1 MNPLDR
7 EVHFHQDLDASNT
20 RAETTLWRFQIEF
33 NTSLSNTN
41 REHKERTTLSLTA
54 IGLKIGCHLAIIMSR
69 PSTPRDTS
77 PRSDMDTALQN
88 LTNTL
93 EAINARQAAAR
104 KRARKGGDATPFT
117 SAVLNREGLEIYTY
131 IRDADP
137 QTEANLF
144 WYPPLPQASRAGP
157 SSSSHRS
164 AHGASGRTNGAS
176 HMSEDVNEADLLLAP
191 RLPEPRHV
199 APPTPLR
206 NTASANKQNF
216 QSQGD
221 PSVDPRVLLLAAQR
235 LNDTCGKGSRTRKHI
250 KGLLKTHA
258 SLNQDIKSYEQQ
270 IRQSEAQLRATTE
283 GKPIGNSQLS
293 SATSDA
299 QYADSANSAT
309 SQVHAHISEVQD
321 SIHKEQL
328 EILALEEM
336 ITELRQ
342 ARLEWQK
349 QELQRQ
355 QTAEASSEPDRIL
368 SQEQPTPRRALP
380 RASLA
385 KLDHVDASAQEAA
398 QDSSLIAYQDD
409 QELVDSRVNLS
420 YRTEQQEEVEEEE
433 QVHQIAYSS
442 EPQHSAD
449 QDIEQDISIA
459 REHRDA
465 SISQS
470 HDDAADLTVQ
480 QQQQY
485 ESHDA
490 REEIADTS
498 AAMDP
503 VELAQEPTPA
513 SRHSQASHLLE
524 ATTQSSQE
532 LERVTAKVWEVF
544 GDALRSVA
552 PERESA
558 DYYDTL
564 DILKSLMAGGD
575 KPNAGDYSVGSVQTS
590 STLSTAASEASAAA
604 SAQLTPEVL
613 MTAFVIFQML
623 VSEEPHRMN
632 IDELKVRGHEWWS
645 TSGMQ
650 VWLHARSHD
659 ETDVPVRAEAF
670 EDGQNLARK
679 ATYGM
684 ISKQLFAIKRQKG
697 VGLVGFA

>member
-1 MNPLDR
+1 
-7 EVHFHQDLDASNT
+7 
-20 RAETTLWRFQIEF
+20 
-33 NTSLSNTN
+33 
-41 REHKERTTLSLTA
+41 
-54 IGLKIGCHLAIIMSR
+54 
-69 PSTPRDTS
+69 
-77 PRSDMDTALQN
+77 MDNALQS

-93 EAINARQAAAR
+93 DAINSRQAAAR

-144 WYPPLPQASRAGP
+144 WYPPLPQSASTSRAGP
-157 SSSSHRS
+157 SSSAHRS
-164 AHGASGRTNGAS
+164 SHLAPGRTNNGG
-176 HMSEDVNEADLLLAP
+176 HISEDASEADLLLAP

-206 NTASANKQNF
+206 NTNASNKQSF
-216 QSQGD
+216 QSQSD
-221 PSVDPRVLLLAAQR
+221 QSVDPRVLLLAAQR

-250 KGLLKTHA
+250 KGLMKTHA
-258 SLNQDIKSYEQQ
+258 SLNQAIKAYEQQ
-270 IRQSEAQLRATTE
+270 IRQSENQLRLTAE
-283 GKPIGNSQLS
+283 GKPIGASQNSSTSSETQHLNS
-293 SATSDA
+293 TDSATDQIRS
-299 QYADSANSAT
+299 
-309 SQVHAHISEVQD
+309 HLSEVQET
-321 SIHKEQL
+321 IQKEEL

-336 ITELRQ
+336 IAELRQ
-342 ARLEWQK
+342 ARLDRQK
-349 QELQRQ
+349 QELERQ
-355 QTAEASSEPDRIL
+355 QRAEAAAEQSRIQARSE
-368 SQEQPTPRRALP
+368 QAPRRSMLP

-385 KLDHVDASAQEAA
+385 DVDQADATVQQRAPES
-398 QDSSLIAYQDD
+398 DPIAEDED
-409 QELVDSRVNLS
+409 QELLDSRVDFT
-420 YRTEQQEEVEEEE
+420 RQEEEEEEE
-433 QVHQIAYSS
+433 QVQQLQYNV
-442 EPQHSAD
+442 EPQYEA
-449 QDIEQDISIA
+449 EQTEEADISVA
-459 REHRDA
+459 QAQHDVSA
-465 SISQS
+465 NQS
-470 HDDAADLTVQ
+470 YDDTADLTIQKPREPELVES
-480 QQQQY
+480 Y
-485 ESHDA
+485 EVHDNV
-490 REEIADTS
+490 ADTS
-498 AAMDP
+498 AAIDP
-503 VELAQEPTPA
+503 ARTPA
-513 SRHSQASHLLE
+513 EEPSTSSQQPQQTQLLA
-524 ATTQSSQE
+524 ATGQSSDE
-532 LERVTAKVWEVF
+532 LERVVQKVWEVF

-558 DYYDTL
+558 DYHDTL
-564 DILKSLMAGGD
+564 DVLKALMTGGD

-623 VSEEPHRMN
+623 ISEEPHRMN

-659 ETDVPVRAEAF
+659 ENDVPTRAEAF

>member
-1 MNPLDR
+1 
-7 EVHFHQDLDASNT
+7 
-20 RAETTLWRFQIEF
+20 
-33 NTSLSNTN
+33 
-41 REHKERTTLSLTA
+41 
-54 IGLKIGCHLAIIMSR
+54 
-69 PSTPRDTS
+69 
-77 PRSDMDTALQN
+77 MDNALQS

-93 EAINARQAAAR
+93 DAINSRQAAAR

-144 WYPPLPQASRAGP
+144 WYPPLPQSATTSRAGP
-157 SSSSHRS
+157 SSSTHRS
-164 AHGASGRTNGAS
+164 AHLAPGRTNSGA
-176 HMSEDVNEADLLLAP
+176 HISEDANEADLLLAP

-206 NTASANKQNF
+206 NTNASNKQTF
-216 QSQGD
+216 QSQSD
-221 PSVDPRVLLLAAQR
+221 QAVDPRVLLQAAQR

-250 KGLLKTHA
+250 KGLMKTHA
-258 SLNQDIKSYEQQ
+258 SLNQAIKAYEQQ
-270 IRQSEAQLRATTE
+270 IRQSENQLRLTAE
-283 GKPIGNSQLS
+283 GKPIGTTQISSPSSETPHLS
-293 SATSDA
+293 ST
-299 QYADSANSAT
+299 DSAT
-309 SQVHAHISEVQD
+309 DQIHAHLSEVQET
-321 SIHKEQL
+321 IQKEEL

-336 ITELRQ
+336 IAELRQ
-342 ARLEWQK
+342 ARLDRQK
-349 QELQRQ
+349 QELERQ
-355 QTAEASSEPDRIL
+355 QRAEAAADL
-368 SQEQPTPRRALP
+368 SRVQAQSAQAPRHSVLP

-385 KLDHVDASAQEAA
+385 NVDQAGATLQQTAQES
-398 QDSSLIAYQDD
+398 DPIADDED
-409 QELVDSRVNLS
+409 QELLDSRVDF
-420 YRTEQQEEVEEEE
+420 THQDEEEEEEE
-433 QVHQIAYSS
+433 QVQQLQYNA
-442 EPQHSAD
+442 EPQNEVEQQQGPDVSLARAQHDVSAT
-449 QDIEQDISIA
+449 
-459 REHRDA
+459 
-465 SISQS
+465 QS
-470 HDDAADLTVQ
+470 YDDTADLTVQ
-480 QQQQY
+480 QPREPEPV
-485 ESHDA
+485 ESHEAHDSV
-490 REEIADTS
+490 ADTS
-498 AAMDP
+498 AAIDP
-503 VELAQEPTPA
+503 IPTAEEPITVYHQP
-513 SRHSQASHLLE
+513 QQTHLLA
-524 ATTQSSQE
+524 ATGQSSDE
-532 LERVTAKVWEVF
+532 LERVAQKVWEVF

-558 DYYDTL
+558 DYHDTL
-564 DILKSLMAGGD
+564 DVLKALMSGGD
-575 KPNAGDYSVGSVQTS
+575 KPSAGDYSVGSVQTS

-659 ETDVPVRAEAF
+659 ENDVPIRAEAF